1 MCVSPASSFSLSPPS
16 PCLPVAIAIV
26 LPGCLGTRVSPCPG
40 ASRTIAR
47 MPCGSGAKKWG
58 HDTRIPAGG
67 IAPLLFRAPF
77 RDTGRPPPR
86 VCPAETMPPS
96 PGISV
101 QEEEEVGAPD
111 QRYAKARGAGSV
123 ERRGPAVH
131 APTPRGE
138 LPPET
143 STGRGRVQTG
153 SEGLRARS
161 FLRDRARWGSAT
173 GTEGKSWRRLGGTG
187 KGGLPASPGD
197 CSRQGKG
204 P

>member
-26 LPGCLGTRVSPCPG
+26 FPGCLGTRVLPCPG
-40 ASRTIAR
+40 ASRTIAG
-47 MPCGSGAKKWG
+47 MPCGSGAQKWG

-77 RDTGRPPPR
+77 RDTVRPL
-86 VCPAETMPPS
+86 PS
-96 PGISV
+96 LRRGDR
-101 QEEEEVGAPD
+101 GNRGFRCRRRRRCAPD
-111 QRYAKARGAGSV
+111 QRYAKARDAGSV

-143 STGRGRVQTG
+143 STGRGRAQTG

-161 FLRDRARWGSAT
+161 FLRDRARRGSAS
-173 GTEGKSWRRLGGTG
+173 GTEGKTRRRLGGTG
-187 KGGLPASPGD
+187 EGGLPASPGD